1 MVSNNKLRKFLKE
14 THTNRVEHTGFKK
27 PVIPLNTMFEG
38 IVVNSTKPNET
49 VRILHV
55 ETGTTLEKEFLWVAG
70 VISNFVGIKTSYMPS
85 IGTRVLCYLLDSGP
99 GLIVGCIPD
108 NDRPSYIPER
118 QSGLTKEDYKKSL
131 LFETQQ
137 NLLKRASYNKHR
149 PFMDLI
155 EGELDLSNELGVG
168 ITLLEHMAK
177 LKAGDLA
184 KIELSTIDDLVRIVS
199 GCFEHITAF
208 GDLKIFADGDRLNS
222 IWNGTVFDHEAFGLM
237 GPKDQRVPASQE
249 AYEAYYDLN
258 KDERHILTGRW
269 RFNQFL
275 GYLGNLVN
283 IFVSDPVAALGKIAK
298 EPIARSGLGRMHVN
312 EDGSVI
318 VQSVH
323 DIVLERVVRVLVP
336 VETMPEYHP
345 EGNLSDEILEP
356 DPLKK
361 WDFKSTDNMFEAV
374 YQIREYSRW
383 LSNYYSLARFHMMD
397 KDYKVFSEAE
407 TPLHKEAH
415 MDFEREKVPT
425 PMYWQELY
433 SCIKIMRDGSI
444 VAMDGYANSIVMNK
458 KGIHI
463 ASANNLHI
471 ESAGNV
477 NIVAGHD
484 INLVANRSIGV
495 NAINEGL
502 TLRSKK
508 WFQGICLENG
518 ILLQTDSP
526 NTTDAPDDD
535 DHKVGGIVLKS
546 KSKVRID
553 AENDVEIKT
562 KKSIITVAE
571 NFFNKL
577 RSFFRINKNF
587 EVASGDFTTIK
598 GTLLTEKVLAQQLCA
613 SKTLKS
619 GMGPHPGHVIP
630 LSSPIPVIILPSS
643 EAEKLA
649 STAIKADF
657 RHATPEQAKM
667 PSPDT
672 ETLYESLTQQQIKT
686 APPITLDQ
694 QGFATWNLASECK
707 IEGKGSCWP
716 IEGTKH
722 KICRGGDD
730 LYVPSGKTVFPAEG
744 TPLESEAVTYKVK
757 PD

>member
-1 MVSNNKLRKFLKE
+1 MGSNNKLKELLQEARANTLKQQAFKE
-14 THTNRVEHTGFKK
+14 TT
-27 PVIPLNTMFEG
+27 IPINEFFEG
-38 IVVNSTKPNET
+38 TVINSTKPNET
-49 VRILHV
+49 FKVKHAG
-55 ETGTTLEKEFLWVAG
+55 TGTSLEKEFIWVG
-70 VISNFVGIKTSYMPS
+70 GILSSFVGFKTTFMPPLGS
-85 IGTRVLCYLLDSGP
+85 KVLCYIPEYGP
-99 GLIVGCIPD
+99 GLVVGCIPSTG
-108 NDRPSYIPER
+108 RFTSMPER
-118 QSGLTKEDYKKSL
+118 QSGITKDDYKKSQI
-131 LFETQQ
+131 FT
-137 NLLKRASYNKHR
+137 NKADLKKKIAFNEHR
-149 PFMDLI
+149 PFLDLL
-155 EGELDLSNELGVG
+155 EGELDISNELGVG
-168 ITLLEHMAK
+168 VTLLQYMAK
-177 LKAGDLA
+177 IKAGDLA
-184 KIELSTIDDLVRIVS
+184 KIELSTIDDMVRIVS
-199 GCFEHITAF
+199 GCFEHITPF
-208 GDLKIFADGDRLNS
+208 GDLKIFADGDRINS
-222 IWNGTVFDHEAFGLM
+222 IWNGVLFDHESYGLLA
-237 GPKDQRVPASQE
+237 PEDHRVPTE
-249 AYEAYYDLN
+249 NYEAFYDMGN
-258 KDERHILTGRW
+258 PDEDRHTLTGRW
-269 RFNQFL
+269 RFSQFI

-345 EGNLSDEILEP
+345 EGNLSDEVLTP

-383 LSNYYSLARFHMMD
+383 LSNYYSLARFHMMN

-484 INLVANRSIGV
+484 INLVANRSIAV

-502 TLRSKK
+502 ILRAKK

-553 AENDVEIKT
+553 AENDIEIKT
-562 KKSIITVAE
+562 KQSILTVAQSFV
-571 NFFNKL
+571 NKVKGFFQVNNIL
-577 RSFFRINKNF
+577 QIIGN
-587 EVASGDFTTIK
+587 
-598 GTLLTEKVLAQQLCA
+598 GTLLKGETFTDSITSNGIKSA
-613 SKTLKS
+613 KTLKS
-619 GMGPHPGHVIP
+619 GMGPHPGHVTP
-630 LSSPIPVIILPSS
+630 LPAPIPIIITPQTSV
-643 EAEKLA
+643 EKLA

-716 IEGTKH
+716 IDGTTH

-744 TPLESEAVTYKVK
+744 TPLTAEAVTYKVK

>member
-1 MVSNNKLRKFLKE
+1 MGSNNKLKELLQEARANTLKLQA
-14 THTNRVEHTGFKK
+14 FKEAT
-27 PVIPLNTMFEG
+27 IPYNEFFEG
-38 IVVNSTKPNET
+38 VVVNSTKPNET
-49 VRILHV
+49 FKIKHAG
-55 ETGTTLEKEFLWVAG
+55 TGVSLEKEFIWVGG
-70 VISNFVGIKTSYMPS
+70 VLSSFVGFKTSFMPPLGS
-85 IGTRVLCYLLDSGP
+85 KVLCYIPEHGA
-99 GLIVGCIPD
+99 GLVVGCLPSK
-108 NDRPSYIPER
+108 DRYTFMPER
-118 QSGLTKEDYKKSL
+118 QTGITKEEYKVAQTFTDQANIK
-131 LFETQQ
+131 EMP
-137 NLLKRASYNKHR
+137 SYNEHR
-149 PFMDLI
+149 PFMDLL
-155 EGELDLSNELGVG
+155 EGEVDISNEMGIG
-168 ITLLEHMAK
+168 ITLLQYMAK
-177 LKAGDLA
+177 IKAGDLA
-184 KIELSTIDDLVRIVS
+184 KIELSTIDDMVRIVS
-199 GCFEHITAF
+199 GCFEHITPF
-208 GDLKIFADGDRLNS
+208 GDLKIFADGDRINS
-222 IWNGTVFDHEAFGLM
+222 IWNGVLFDHESYGLTA
-237 GPKDQRVPASQE
+237 PEQQRVPTE
-249 AYEAYYDLN
+249 NYEAFYDKSDLN
-258 KDERHILTGRW
+258 DRHELTGRW
-269 RFNQFL
+269 RFSQFL

-283 IFVSDPVAALGKIAK
+283 IFVSDPVQTLGVIAANAK
-298 EPIARSGLGRMHVN
+298 PRSGLGRIHVN
-312 EDGSVI
+312 EDGSI
-318 VQSVH
+318 IAQSVH

-336 VETMPEYHP
+336 VETKPEYHP
-345 EGNLSDEILEP
+345 EGNLSNEVLKP

-361 WDFKSTDNMFEAV
+361 WDFKSTPNMFEAV
-374 YQIREYSRW
+374 YQIREYTRW

-484 INLVANRSIGV
+484 INLVANRSIAV

-502 TLRSKK
+502 ILRAKK

-518 ILLQTDSP
+518 ILLQSDGTG
-526 NTTDAPDDD
+526 TTDDPDSDE
-535 DHKVGGIVLKS
+535 HLTGGIVLKS
-546 KSKVRID
+546 KSKIRLNAFRDI
-553 AENDVEIKT
+553 ELKT
-562 KKSIITVAE
+562 TYGSIVAYAF
-571 NFFNKL
+571 NFFNKIKGV
-577 RSFFRINKNF
+577 FRINQTL
-587 EVASGDFTTIK
+587 EVNQTNTSSK
-598 GTLLTEKVLAQQLCA
+598 GTLLLEKVVAQQVA
-613 SKTLKS
+613 VSKTLKS
-619 GMGPHPGHVIP
+619 GMGPHPGHVMP
-630 LSSPIPVIILPSS
+630 LTSPIPVIILPSE
-643 EAEKLA
+643 EAETLA
-649 STAIKADF
+649 ASEEKADF
-657 RHATPEQAKM
+657 RHATPQQAKM

-716 IEGTKH
+716 IDGTTH

-730 LYVPSGKTVFPAEG
+730 LYVTSGKTVFPAEG